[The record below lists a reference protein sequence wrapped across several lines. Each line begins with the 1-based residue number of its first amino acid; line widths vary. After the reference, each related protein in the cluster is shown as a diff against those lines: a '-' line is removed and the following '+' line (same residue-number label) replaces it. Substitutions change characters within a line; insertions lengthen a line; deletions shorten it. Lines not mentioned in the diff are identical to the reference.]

1 MSEPDRAPGS
11 LDVAFKEWA
20 SVVRALER
28 GVQTIILR
36 KGGIA
41 EEGAG
46 FAVEYARFW
55 LFPTYFHQQRDGL
68 RPEHKGLFEEAM
80 RGCPSEGRLSLTS
93 WAEVVESHPIE
104 REEELGTFD
113 GRHIY
118 ERQVLLDRLAGRYG
132 KTLHVLEV
140 KIHLVE
146 PPLDLPMLDVYGG
159 CRSWVALRM

>member
-28 GVQTIILR
+28 GEQTIILR

-41 EEGAG
+41 EDGAG
-46 FAVEYARFW
+46 FAVANERFW

-80 RGCPSEGRLSLTS
+80 WARPSGGRLSLTS
-93 WAEVVESHPIE
+93 WAEVVESRPIE
-104 REEELGTFD
+104 REDELAALD

-118 ERQVLLDRLAGRYG
+118 ERHVLLERLAGRYG
-132 KTLHVLEV
+132 KTLYVLEV